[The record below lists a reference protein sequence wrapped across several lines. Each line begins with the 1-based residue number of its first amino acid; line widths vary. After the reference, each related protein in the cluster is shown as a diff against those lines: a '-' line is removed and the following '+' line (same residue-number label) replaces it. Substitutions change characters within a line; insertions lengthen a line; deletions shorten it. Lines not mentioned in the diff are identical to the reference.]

1 MVAARKSTMAANRRT
16 LIQCSG
22 VSKSFGRTR
31 ALSDLTLTI
40 TEGESFGLLGENGA
54 GKSTLV
60 RLLMGFI
67 VPTAGSLQVLGD
79 RDVQRVHRRVG
90 YVHERLVFDPH
101 FTAQEYLRHFAEL
114 AGDQGEGIRSHV
126 EAALAQVHL
135 TDAADRRVGA
145 YSKGMQQRLAI
156 ALALLR
162 DPELLILDE
171 PTSGLDPLSQ
181 WEIRQVISG
190 LHASGR
196 TILLS
201 SHYLAEVE
209 ELCDV
214 VGILRRGRLIRY
226 GSVAELLRVAD
237 TVEIVLG
244 GHEESGAIAA
254 RLAIADIV
262 LEAEGHSLRIPG
274 DSQARVLARLVESQ
288 IPLVSLNP
296 LSRRLEDVYVQEAQ
310 SEPTAAHTGADVRP
324 HQGKVAETGHGGQ
337 L

>member
-1 MVAARKSTMAANRRT
+1 MAANRRA

-22 VSKSFGRTR
+22 VSKSFGPTR

-60 RLLMGFI
+60 RLLLGFI
-67 VPTAGSLQVLGD
+67 TPTTGSLQVLGE
-79 RDVQRVHRRVG
+79 RDVQRAHSRVG

-101 FTAQEYLRHFAEL
+101 FTAQEYVWHFAEL
-114 AGDQGEGIRSHV
+114 AGYHGEAIRSHV

-135 TDAADRRVGA
+135 TDAADRRIGA
-145 YSKGMQQRLAI
+145 YSRGMQQRLAI

-181 WEIRQVISG
+181 WEIRQLISA

-209 ELCDV
+209 QLCDV

-226 GSVAELLRVAD
+226 GSVTELLRVAD

-244 GHEESGAIAA
+244 GDEESGAITA
-254 RLAIADIV
+254 RLGIADAV
-262 LEAEGHSLRIPG
+262 LEADGRSLRIPC
-274 DSQARVLARLVESQ
+274 DAQARVLARLIEAQ

-296 LSRRLEDVYVQEAQ
+296 LSRRLEDVYVQDVHSELSATQ
-310 SEPTAAHTGADVRP
+310 SAAGVRHP
-324 HQGKVAETGHGGQ
+324 DMAPETRHGRH

>member
-1 MVAARKSTMAANRRT
+1 MMAANRRV

-40 TEGESFGLLGENGA
+40 SRGESFGLLGENGA

-67 VPTAGSLQVLGD
+67 APTTGSVQVLGET
-79 RDVQRVHRRVG
+79 DVERGHSRIG
-90 YVHERLVFDPH
+90 YVHERLVFEPH

-114 AGDQGEGIRSHV
+114 AGYHGEVIRSRV

-135 TDAADRRVGA
+135 TDSADRRIGA

-181 WEIRQVISG
+181 WEIRQVISA

-209 ELCDV
+209 QLCDV
-214 VGILRRGRLIRY
+214 VGILRRGRLIRC
-226 GSVAELLRVAD
+226 GSVTELLRVAD

-244 GHEESGAIAA
+244 GDEESGAITA
-254 RLAIADIV
+254 RLGLADAV
-262 LEAEGHSLRIPG
+262 LEAVGYTLRIPS
-274 DSQARVLARLVESQ
+274 DAQSRVLARLIEAQ

-296 LSRRLEDVYVQEAQ
+296 LSRSLEDVYVQEAH
-310 SEPTAAHTGADVRP
+310 SEPSATQRAADSRRP
-324 HQGKVAETGHGGQ
+324 DIVSKTRHGRH